1 MVTVLRRSGIE
12 VVGDVP
18 WGTHFCQFYETG
30 QDLIE
35 VLVPYFHE
43 GLKGNEFCMWITS
56 EPLQVDQAKAA
67 LQAAVPDLDR
77 YIEKGQIEIL
87 DYDQWYTR
95 SGKFS
100 ADEVLRGWIDKLTA
114 ALERGY
120 DGLRLTGNTFWLE
133 KANWANFTKYE
144 ESVNNVIGRYRML
157 AICTYSL
164 RKCGAMEI
172 LDVLA
177 NHQFALVK
185 RSGKWEI
192 VESAHHKKIEQALR
206 RSEEML
212 RTAIDFTYDWEYWID
227 PEGKFVFISPSCER
241 ITGYSMNEF
250 MTDPKLIEKIVH
262 PDDSEHF
269 SRHFLENDDKAIS
282 IDFRIIARNREERWI
297 SHICQSVYS
306 SDGRYLG
313 RRASNRDITDHK
325 QTEYALKMTS
335 VKSENER
342 MRLKAVMESLPV
354 GVAILNAQ
362 GGNIQSNRWFEEIW
376 GRPRPEVRAVN
387 DYTVFKAWWADTGKL
402 VRPEEWASAKAVQ
415 NGETVVGQFV
425 QIERFDGKR
434 AFVLNSAAPIID
446 ANGKII
452 GSAVAIMD
460 ITERIAME
468 KALRESEERL
478 RLAQFSANVGIWDWN
493 PQTGAVSFTPEL
505 DRLYGLAPGTI
516 RTYQDWRERVH
527 PDDILRIEDERD
539 KAIDNHRSFNLDFR
553 IKHGSG
559 EFRWISA
566 KGGAFYNEEGE
577 NIRVLG
583 VNIDI
588 SKRKKVEEALS
599 QERDFVSTVLD
610 TAKALVV
617 VLDTQGRII
626 RFNRECEQLT
636 GYSFDEVQG
645 KTFWDLFLLPE
656 DIDIIKSK
664 FNTFQSGDYPRK
676 NENAWLTKDGMPKQ
690 IAWSNSVLKDK
701 DDRVT
706 NIIAIG
712 IEITER
718 KHMEEALRETRDYL
732 ENLVDHANAPIIVWD
747 SSFRITRFNQA
758 FERLTYLKADEVLGK
773 QLDVLFPDGSKKD
786 SMNLIRGTLTGERWE
801 TVEIPILRA
810 DKSVRI
816 VLWNSANILGRDGTE
831 VVATI
836 AQGQDITDRKRMET
850 ELEQMVKELQETRD
864 YLENLINYANAP
876 IIVWDS
882 SFMITRFNN
891 AFEKLTGFK
900 AAEVLGNHLDILFP
914 SGSKRDSM
922 NLIQSTL
929 AGERWETVEIPI
941 LRTDGSERIV
951 LWNSAN
957 ILSQNGIEVI
967 ATIAQGQDITDR
979 KRMETELEQM
989 VLERTVELSAA
1000 KEELGMINE
1009 ALRVEIAEHEKLE
1022 LDLLKA

>member
-1 MVTVLRRSGIE
+1 
-12 VVGDVP
+12 
-18 WGTHFCQFYETG
+18 
-30 QDLIE
+30 
-35 VLVPYFHE
+35 
-43 GLKGNEFCMWITS
+43 
-56 EPLQVDQAKAA
+56 
-67 LQAAVPDLDR
+67 
-77 YIEKGQIEIL
+77 
-87 DYDQWYTR
+87 
-95 SGKFS
+95 
-100 ADEVLRGWIDKLTA
+100 
-114 ALERGY
+114 
-120 DGLRLTGNTFWLE
+120 
-133 KANWANFTKYE
+133 
-144 ESVNNVIGRYRML
+144 
-157 AICTYSL
+157 
-164 RKCGAMEI
+164 
-172 LDVLA
+172 
-177 NHQFALVK
+177 
-185 RSGKWEI
+185 
-192 VESAHHKKIEQALR
+192 
-206 RSEEML
+206 
-212 RTAIDFTYDWEYWID
+212 
-227 PEGKFVFISPSCER
+227 
-241 ITGYSMNEF
+241 
-250 MTDPKLIEKIVH
+250 
-262 PDDSEHF
+262 
-269 SRHFLENDDKAIS
+269 
-282 IDFRIIARNREERWI
+282 
-297 SHICQSVYS
+297 
-306 SDGRYLG
+306 
-313 RRASNRDITDHK
+313 
-325 QTEYALKMTS
+325 
-335 VKSENER
+335 
-342 MRLKAVMESLPV
+342 
-354 GVAILNAQ
+354 
-362 GGNIQSNRWFEEIW
+362 
-376 GRPRPEVRAVN
+376 
-387 DYTVFKAWWADTGKL
+387 
-402 VRPEEWASAKAVQ
+402 
-415 NGETVVGQFV
+415 
-425 QIERFDGKR
+425 
-434 AFVLNSAAPIID
+434 
-446 ANGKII
+446 
-452 GSAVAIMD
+452 
-460 ITERIAME
+460 
-468 KALRESEERL
+468 
-478 RLAQFSANVGIWDWN
+478 
-493 PQTGAVSFTPEL
+493 
-505 DRLYGLAPGTI
+505 
-516 RTYQDWRERVH
+516 
-527 PDDILRIEDERD
+527 
-539 KAIDNHRSFNLDFR
+539 
-553 IKHGSG
+553 
-559 EFRWISA
+559 
-566 KGGAFYNEEGE
+566 
-577 NIRVLG
+577 
-583 VNIDI
+583 
-588 SKRKKVEEALS
+588 
-599 QERDFVSTVLD
+599 ERDFVSTVLD

-957 ILSQNGIEVI
+957 ILSQDGIEVI

-1022 LDLLKA
+1022 LDLLKARDAAEKAARAKSAFMANMSHEIRTPMNSVIGMTSLLLDEDLNPEQKDFVETIRTGGEALLAIINDILDFSRLEREKTELEYQPFHLRNTIEEALDLVAARAAEKKLNLAYSVDKITPNMITGDPTRLRQILAILLDNAVKFTEKGEILVSVTSALSDFQYEVHFVVKDTGIGMEPAKMDHLFESFSQLDDSISTKYGGTGLGLAISKKLVALMGGKIWAESDIGKGSTFHFTILAKAISGKPKLARIEPKLKGKRILIVEDNRTNRRILGRQARDWGMMPTTTGSSREAIKLVQGEDSFDIAIIEKALPELDGLALAREIRRYSKTMPLVMLTFVGQGIESDLFAVTLTKPIKPAQLYNVLTDVLAPPFVTPQITAPEVSPEPGTMRILLAEDNLSSQKVTLQMLKKLGYRSDVVANGREVLEALGRQRYDLILMDVRMPEMNGLEATRIIRQRWPDKGPVIIAVTAYGLEGDREKCLAAGMDDYISKPVQLDDLAKMLRKYVAALTSKKASSKGRKTRH